1 MIVCLL
7 LPSSVEISTLNNFLQ
22 TYDFVVIIM
31 GDFSTIKKLPKNHFM
46 LISLVFLRIT
56 SMEQFM

>member
-7 LPSSVEISTLNNFLQ
+7 LPSSVEISTLNDFLQ

-56 SMEQFM
+56 TMEQFM

>member
-56 SMEQFM
+56 TMEQFM

>member
-31 GDFSTIKKLPKNHFM
+31 GDFSTIEKLPKNHFM
-46 LISLVFLRIT
+46 LTSLVFLRIT
-56 SMEQFM
+56 TMEQFM